1 MALRRSYQSSIA
13 LRSSS
18 VSILANDFFSEKNSI
33 LSSSKSSSIL
43 KNDRENWITNK
54 KFQRNISY
62 SEITRSNERSDS
74 LTSVQKFQEQFSRF
88 RPSMMDEPN
97 TPSSF
102 SIAQNKTEVS
112 EDDAPDSKGLSTQ
125 ELCLLNFRLPHK
137 AVREN
142 ERVKMVL
149 VPAETGDFGI
159 LPGHVPVVAKLR
171 PGVVTVESKDSVNT
185 KYFVSSG
192 FAFAHA
198 DSSVD
203 ILAVEAVPVE
213 DLDETVVR
221 KMLSEHTAKFQSAK
235 DDYEKATHQIG
246 IDVSTAMVSAIENIG
261 K

>member
-1 MALRRSYQSSIA
+1 MALRRSYQSSIT

-43 KNDRENWITNK
+43 KNDRENWIANK

-62 SEITRSNERSDS
+62 SEITRSNEHSNS

-112 EDDAPDSKGLSTQ
+112 EDDAQPSKGLSPQ

-149 VPAETGDFGI
+149 VPAETGDLGI

-185 KYFVSSG
+185 KVRERNTSDRLES
-192 FAFAHA
+192 AFE
-198 DSSVD
+198 
-203 ILAVEAVPVE
+203 LF
-213 DLDETVVR
+213 
-221 KMLSEHTAKFQSAK
+221 LSKRARVFLSRSLFLYAYNLFIRH
-235 DDYEKATHQIG
+235 
-246 IDVSTAMVSAIENIG
+246 
-261 K
+261 